1 MVSRQL
7 FFLFAFM
14 SSAAFAQPELTLAPE
29 QTVATAVNMGF
40 NSADTAWMLIATV
53 LVLLMTL
60 PMRKT
65 LGVVALFV
73 VSNTAYAAVGDQFG
87 SPEINQPEKVQA
99 GKVVFVDPQLSKL
112 IELDL
117 SGKVTWEY
125 SIPFAWRGKLTSGT
139 DVEWLPA
146 SDNFLLAIPD
156 SGVFEINRQSQVVW
170 QYKTRFV
177 SHDADRLP
185 NGNTVFV
192 NGWDADT
199 DPIVTE
205 VDSSGKV
212 VFQLFAQKLG
222 LNLSERRTNPAEP
235 HSNTHTNAVHWIAEG
250 EYLISL
256 RNFHQFI
263 KIKNGEV
270 VETFKKARNVHDPL
284 PFEDGYLF
292 AIHFR
297 DRSELIFQNVSGK
310 RKPLFVPEP
319 ETWTPLRTVELLRNN
334 NILVTGSR
342 EVGQLDQDGK
352 LVWSLKMNQ
361 YDSQITS
368 TKKTKNFI
376 YKAAFVYK

>member
-1 MVSRQL
+1 
-7 FFLFAFM
+7 M

-146 SDNFLLAIPD
+146 SDNFLLAIPE

-222 LNLSERRTNPAEP
+222 LDLSERRTNPAEP

-376 YKAAFVYK
+376 YKAAFVYR